1 MFEHLIVRFNCF
13 RVLTRFVS
21 VINLAKHKIILTR
34 NKEIGLGEP
43 SVETVG
49 CLKERGNVFENESSG
64 ILSVTQG
71 DKLVAYLMLTF

>member
-1 MFEHLIVRFNCF
+1 M
-13 RVLTRFVS
+13 
-21 VINLAKHKIILTR
+21 
-34 NKEIGLGEP
+34 
-43 SVETVG
+43 ETVG